1 MKKKMIFA
9 ASAVIMAVVFCRC
22 TGSTVDTDGTVI
34 PFREMQERTYSD
46 IAGKIAGS
54 IRYIVYNATSEE
66 QLFSEPDKV
75 IFRNGMLYI
84 HDWQNRRIIAVGENG
99 NFLFSLDKRGR
110 GPGEYL
116 QITDFDVDGS
126 GGIWVIDGQKDRLLH
141 YDSGMACIGTREL
154 PFEAN
159 YIRCLGNGN
168 FLVGLASWDT
178 SRYGGRKVLVTDMDL
193 NVSAELME
201 YDEFTDPNYA
211 FPSAGFVGKGDNVLY
226 HQPIDDSVY
235 EITPEGK
242 IAEIYRYDFGAR
254 TVPDEMRADIERHRD
269 EFDRYRTLV
278 KSQYIDD
285 RIIAGSILEGRKI
298 NDFIIDRERGTI
310 YLQDD
315 LFRSISVIGIS
326 DGHIILR
333 ISDNDDSF
341 ENLLPEDIR
350 NSLENGNDVF
360 GILDVCDISN
370 HFFE

>member
-9 ASAVIMAVVFCRC
+9 ASAVIMAAVFCRC
-22 TGSTVDTDGTVI
+22 TGSTGDIDGTVI

-54 IRYIVYNATSEE
+54 IRYIVYNATSKE
-66 QLFSEPDKV
+66 QLFSETDKV
-75 IFRNGMLYI
+75 LFRNGLLYI

-141 YDSGMACIGTREL
+141 YDSSMDCIGTREL

-159 YIRCLGNGN
+159 YIRCLDNGN

-178 SRYGGRKVLVTDMDL
+178 SRYGGRKVLVTDMDM
-193 NVSAELME
+193 NVLTELME

-226 HQPIDDSVY
+226 HQPIDDNVY

-242 IAEIYRYDFGAR
+242 IAEIYRYDFGAG
-254 TVPDEMRADIERHRD
+254 TVPYEMRGDIGRHRD

-278 KSQYIDD
+278 KSQYIDGE
-285 RIIAGSILEGRKI
+285 IIVGSILEGRKI
-298 NDFIIDRERGTI
+298 NDFIIDWDRGTI

-341 ENLLPEDIR
+341 EPLLPEDIR
-350 NSLENGNDVF
+350 IRLENGNDIF
-360 GILDVCDISN
+360 GILDVSDIPRLI
-370 HFFE
+370 FE